1 VDSNLSD
8 LGIFS
13 FQQVICQAKIPAIL
27 EDSLNWTSKQA
38 LSTILNNHGSH
49 TILSVVWLPE
59 IRVSR
64 SSLGRIDGGLSGCQT
79 CHRDAEWGAGDVVQ
93 ANGMAEDYRIW
104 ISTVFATD
112 PKLDVRAGA
121 AALGD
126 GDFHQL
132 ADTRLVDRSKWVALH
147 DF

>member
-27 EDSLNWTSKQA
+27 EDSLSWTSKQA

-59 IRVSR
+59 IRVRR

-112 PKLDVRAGA
+112 P
-121 AALGD
+121 
-126 GDFHQL
+126 
-132 ADTRLVDRSKWVALH
+132 
-147 DF
+147 